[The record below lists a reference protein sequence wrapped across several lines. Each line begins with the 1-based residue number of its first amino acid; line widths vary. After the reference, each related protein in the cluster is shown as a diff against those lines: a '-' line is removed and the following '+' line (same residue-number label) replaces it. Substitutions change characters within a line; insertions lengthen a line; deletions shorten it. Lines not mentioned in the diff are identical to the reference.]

1 MELDKDLPFETLL
14 QLEQKLGSKTF
25 REAQAASSNKGET
38 RMLPKKRKGDSK
50 VDDNSGDEAP
60 EEMSSKNPPKRS
72 LIKAARTRQAPSI
85 DPRFNP
91 KAGKFKEDHF
101 RKNFQ
106 FAFDMKDKELEELKK
121 STKLIKDPEQT
132 EKAKYLIQR
141 MENQKR
147 EQQRKKAKSK
157 SVIVNKD
164 GTKYFPSKK
173 EVFAQEMVEKYVEL
187 KESGKLG
194 SHLEKRRKKQA
205 GKERKRMQ
213 IEKT

>member
-25 REAQAASSNKGET
+25 REVHAINKKEANL
-38 RMLPKKRKGDSK
+38 LPKRSKTSNNEDDS
-50 VDDNSGDEAP
+50 
-60 EEMSSKNPPKRS
+60 EEISSKHPPKRS
-72 LIKAARTRQAPSI
+72 LIKIPKQNRAAPSI

-106 FAFDMKDKELEELKK
+106 FAFDLKDQELEQLKK
-121 STKLIKDPEQT
+121 SKPSRKDPEEL
-132 EKAKYLIQR
+132 EKTKYLIQR

-147 EQQRKKAKSK
+147 EQLKKKSNRMK
-157 SVIVNKD
+157 PIINKD
-164 GTKYFPSKK
+164 GSKYFPSKK
-173 EVFAQEMVEKYVEL
+173 EVLAQELVSKYEEL
-187 KESGKLG
+187 KTSGKLS

-205 GKERKRMQ
+205 GKERKKMQ
-213 IEKT
+213 IEK

>member
-14 QLEQKLGSKTF
+14 KLEQKLGSKTF
-25 REAQAASSNKGET
+25 REVHASTSNKDEVKIL
-38 RMLPKKRKGDSK
+38 LPKRRQIEQEDS
-50 VDDNSGDEAP
+50 DEAP
-60 EEMSSKNPPKRS
+60 EEMSSKKPHKKSFVKLPKGPRP
-72 LIKAARTRQAPSI
+72 APAI

-91 KAGKFKEDHF
+91 RAGKYKPEHF

-106 FAFDMKDKELEELKK
+106 FAFDLKDQELEKLKK
-121 STKLIKDPEQT
+121 ATPTTHDPEQK

-147 EQQRKKAKSK
+147 EHAKRKLKTKP
-157 SVIVNKD
+157 IINKD
-164 GTKYFPSKK
+164 GSKYFPSKK
-173 EVFAQEMVEKYVEL
+173 ELLAQDLVSKYVEL
-187 KESGKLG
+187 KDSGKLQ

-205 GKERKRMQ
+205 GKERKRMD